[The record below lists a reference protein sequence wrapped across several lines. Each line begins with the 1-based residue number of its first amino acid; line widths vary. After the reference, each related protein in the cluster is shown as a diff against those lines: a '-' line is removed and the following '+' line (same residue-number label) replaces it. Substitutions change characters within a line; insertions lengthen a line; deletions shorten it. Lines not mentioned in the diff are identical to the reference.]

1 MQNRRSIEVL
11 WWNERK
17 LLTVA
22 LRIEEFIDQISVAK
36 TQVLAVG
43 KQLRLSTVYMLQF
56 GQARRAS
63 CCTP

>member
-17 LLTVA
+17 VLTVA
-22 LRIEEFIDQISVAK
+22 LRIEEFIDQDSVAK

-43 KQLRLSTVYMLQF
+43 KQLRLSMGTML
-56 GQARRAS
+56 
-63 CCTP
+63 